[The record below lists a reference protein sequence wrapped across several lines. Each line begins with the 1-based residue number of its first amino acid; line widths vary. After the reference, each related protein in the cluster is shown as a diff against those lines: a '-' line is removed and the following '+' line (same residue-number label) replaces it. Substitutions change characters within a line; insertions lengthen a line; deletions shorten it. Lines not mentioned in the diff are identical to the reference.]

1 MDTVTNTRRPLE
13 AGDGELKEFLPAESP
28 TDMAVQPL
36 RWFEPPPAPRFARM
50 RARRAFI
57 LAGTA
62 MLTAGG
68 CYEMYRVLQVGGVTV
83 LESIILVLFGLLFA
97 WIAFSFMS
105 ALVGFF
111 VLLTRKKDELGIDGS
126 TPLPAIDSRT
136 AMLLP
141 TYNEDPYRV
150 LARLRA
156 IYESVEQTG
165 HRSRFD
171 WFVLSDTTDAA
182 IWIAEEKCFLKL
194 RQDVGSAA
202 AIFYRHRPENT
213 ARKSGNIEE
222 WVRRFGSQYE
232 CMLILD
238 ADSLMTGQ
246 SIVRLV
252 AAMETHPKAALIQT
266 LPIIV
271 NAKSLFARWQQFAG
285 RLYGPMLA
293 AGIAWWHGSEGNY
306 WGHNAIIRVR
316 AFAQYAGLPELR
328 GPKPFGG
335 HILSHDF
342 IEAALM
348 RRGGWAIHMAPTLA
362 GSYEECPPSLS
373 DFASRD
379 RRWCQGNLQHL
390 ALLSTRGFHWVSRL
404 HLLTGIGSYLTAP
417 LWLIFLVFGIL
428 VSLQAQFVRP
438 EYFPKGFSLFP
449 TWPAQDPI
457 LAAWVFV
464 GTMGMLIAPK
474 LLAFIVLLGDPD
486 ARRKFGGG
494 LRVLAGII
502 AETILSGLTAPVMM
516 IFQSSA
522 VGEILLGRDA
532 GWQVQRRDDG
542 AVSHRDTISTYSIP
556 TFVGIAMAGA
566 AYAVSLPLLLW
577 MTPVILGLLLS
588 IPIAMLS
595 SSPGANRRSGLFKTP
610 EQTAPPSV
618 LARANELA
626 TVPHAS
632 LGCPLRALRDDAA
645 LLEAH
650 MNNLSGQKARKRGEV
665 DPHLAIARA
674 KVEDAE
680 TFEEA
685 AGYLNQR
692 EKFAVLNTPAVLV
705 GLLTLPRQQIAPPE
719 ASQEALPAYEP
730 TRIARLPGRERY
742 GGEAEGDL
750 HRSS

>member
-1 MDTVTNTRRPLE
+1 MDTLAKTRAP
-13 AGDGELKEFLPAESP
+13 GIGKIPVNEFLPREAP
-28 TDMAVQPL
+28 MDMAVQPL
-36 RWFEPPPAPRFARM
+36 RRFEPQPAPRFAPM
-50 RARRAFI
+50 WARRGFV
-57 LAGTA
+57 LTGTA
-62 MLTAGG
+62 ILTAAG

-83 LESIILVLFGLLFA
+83 LESIILALFVLLFA

-105 ALVGFF
+105 ALAGFF
-111 VLLTRKKDELGIDGS
+111 VLLTRKKDELGIDPRA
-126 TPLPAIDSRT
+126 PLPVIHSRT

-141 TYNEDPYRV
+141 TYNEDPHRV

-156 IYESVEQTG
+156 TYESVEETG
-165 HRSRFD
+165 QGARFD
-171 WFVLSDTTDAA
+171 WFVLSDTTDPAT
-182 IWIAEEKCFLKL
+182 WIAEEKCFLKL

-213 ARKSGNIEE
+213 ARKSGNIED
-222 WVRRFGSQYE
+222 WVRRFGSNYE
-232 CMLILD
+232 SMLILD
-238 ADSLMTGQ
+238 ADSLMTGD
-246 SIVRLV
+246 SIIRLA
-252 AAMETHPKAALIQT
+252 AAMEAHPKVALIQT
-266 LPIIV
+266 LPVIV

-285 RLYGPMLA
+285 RLYGPLLA

-328 GPKPFGG
+328 GRKPFGG
-335 HILSHDF
+335 HIMSHDF

-348 RRGGWAIHMAPTLA
+348 RRGGWAIHMAPNLG
-362 GSYEECPPSLS
+362 GSYEESPPTLS
-373 DFASRD
+373 DFAARD

-390 ALLSTRGFHWVSRL
+390 ALLPTRGFHWVSRL

-417 LWLIFLVFGIL
+417 LWLIFLVCGIL

-438 EYFPKGFSLFP
+438 EYFPKGYSLFP
-449 TWPAQDPI
+449 QWPAQDPI
-457 LAAWVFV
+457 LAAWVFA

-474 LLAFIVLLGDPD
+474 FLAFIVLLTNRDT
-486 ARRKFGGG
+486 RKKFGGS

-522 VGEILLGRDA
+522 VGEILFGRDA

-542 AVSHRDTISTYSIP
+542 AVSHRDTVNTYSVP
-556 TFVGIAMAGA
+556 TLVGIVMAAA

-588 IPIAMLS
+588 IPIAVLS
-595 SSPGANRRSGLFKTP
+595 SSSGPNRRSGLFATP
-610 EQTAPPSV
+610 EQTAPPPV
-618 LARANELA
+618 LTRANELGNA
-626 TVPHAS
+626 PHSPLA
-632 LGCPLRALRDDAA
+632 CPLHELRRDAV

-650 MNNLSGQKARKRGEV
+650 LNNLSGQRPRKRGEV

-674 KVEDAE
+674 KIEDAE

-685 AGYLNQR
+685 ARFLGAR
-692 EKFAVLNTPAVLV
+692 EKFAALTSPAALAI
-705 GLLTLPRQQIAPPE
+705 LF
-719 ASQEALPAYEP
+719 ALPDA
-730 TRIARLPGRERY
+730 A
-742 GGEAEGDL
+742 
-750 HRSS
+750 

>member
-1 MDTVTNTRRPLE
+1 MDTLAKAGASETGEIPLN
-13 AGDGELKEFLPAESP
+13 EFLPPEAP
-28 TDMAVQPL
+28 MDMAVQPL
-36 RWFEPPPAPRFARM
+36 RQFEPQTAPRFAPIW
-50 RARRAFI
+50 ARRGFV
-57 LAGTA
+57 LTGTA
-62 MLTAGG
+62 ILTAAG

-83 LESIILVLFGLLFA
+83 LESIILALFVLLFA

-105 ALVGFF
+105 ALAGFF
-111 VLLTRKKDELGIDGS
+111 VLLTRKKDELGIDPRA
-126 TPLPAIDSRT
+126 PLPAIHSRT

-165 HRSRFD
+165 HSAQFD
-171 WFVLSDTTDAA
+171 WFVLSDTTDPAT
-182 IWIAEEKCFLKL
+182 WIAEEKCFLKL

-222 WVRRFGSQYE
+222 WVRRFGSKYE

-238 ADSLMTGQ
+238 ADSLMTGD
-246 SIVRLV
+246 SVVRLA
-252 AAMETHPKAALIQT
+252 AAMEGHPKAALIQT
-266 LPIIV
+266 LPVIV
-271 NAKSLFARWQQFAG
+271 NARSLFARWQQFAG

-328 GPKPFGG
+328 GRKPFGG
-335 HILSHDF
+335 HIMSHDF

-348 RRGGWAIHMAPTLA
+348 RRGGWAIHMAPTLR
-362 GSYEECPPSLS
+362 GSYEESPPTLS
-373 DFASRD
+373 DFAARD

-390 ALLSTRGFHWVSRL
+390 ALLPTRGFHWVSRL

-438 EYFPKGFSLFP
+438 EYFPKGYSLFP
-449 TWPAQDPI
+449 QWPAQDPV
-457 LAAWVFV
+457 LAAWVFA

-474 LLAFIVLLGDPD
+474 LLAFLVLVTDRD
-486 ARRKFGGG
+486 TRKRFGGG
-494 LRVLAGII
+494 LLVLAGII

-522 VGEILLGRDA
+522 VGEILFGRDA

-542 AVSHRDTISTYSIP
+542 AVSHRDTINTYSVP
-556 TFVGIAMAGA
+556 TLVGIAMAAA

-588 IPIAMLS
+588 IPIAILS
-595 SSPGANRRSGLFKTP
+595 SSSGPNRRSRLFKTP
-610 EQTAPPSV
+610 EQTAPPPV

-626 TVPHAS
+626 SAPHSPLA
-632 LGCPLRALRDDAA
+632 CPLHELRRDAA
-645 LLEAH
+645 LREAH
-650 MNNLSGQKARKRGEV
+650 QNNLSGQRPRKRGEV
-665 DPHLAIARA
+665 DPHLAIARV
-674 KVEDAE
+674 KIEDAE

-685 AGYLNQR
+685 AGYLSQR
-692 EKFAVLNTPAVLV
+692 EKFAVLKSPAVLAV
-705 GLLTLPRQQIAPPE
+705 LF
-719 ASQEALPAYEP
+719 ALPDA
-730 TRIARLPGRERY
+730 T
-742 GGEAEGDL
+742 
-750 HRSS
+750 

>member
-1 MDTVTNTRRPLE
+1 MDTLAKARGTTG
-13 AGDGELKEFLPAESP
+13 AGDIPLNDFLPPEGP
-28 TDMAVQPL
+28 TDMAVQAL
-36 RWFEPPPAPRFARM
+36 RRFEPAPAPGFAPMRF
-50 RARRAFI
+50 RRCLVLI
-57 LAGTA
+57 GTA
-62 MLTAGG
+62 ILTVAG

-83 LESIILVLFGLLFA
+83 LESIILVLFVLLFA
-97 WIAFSFMS
+97 WVAFSFMS
-105 ALVGFF
+105 ALAGFF
-111 VLLTRKKDELGIDGS
+111 VLLIRKQDELGIDARA
-126 TPLPAIDSRT
+126 PLPVIHSRT

-156 IYESVEQTG
+156 IYESVEETG
-165 HRSRFD
+165 NDARFD
-171 WFVLSDTTDAA
+171 WFVLSDTTDPAT
-182 IWIAEEKCFLKL
+182 WIAEEKCFLKL

-222 WVRRFGSQYE
+222 WVRRFGAKYE
-232 CMLILD
+232 CMMVLD
-238 ADSLMTGQ
+238 ADSLMTGD
-246 SIVRLV
+246 SIIRLV

-266 LPIIV
+266 LPLIV

-328 GPKPFGG
+328 GRKPFGG
-335 HILSHDF
+335 HIMSHDF

-348 RRGGWAIHMAPTLA
+348 RRGGWAIHMAPTLR
-362 GSYEECPPSLS
+362 GSYEESPPTLS
-373 DFASRD
+373 DFAARD
-379 RRWCQGNLQHL
+379 RRWCQGNLQHM
-390 ALLSTRGFHWVSRL
+390 ALLPTRGFHWVSRL

-417 LWLIFLVFGIL
+417 LWLIFLIFGIL

-438 EYFPKGFSLFP
+438 EYFPKGYSLFP
-449 TWPAQDPI
+449 QWPAQDPV
-457 LAAWVFV
+457 LAAWVFA

-474 LLAFIVLLGDPD
+474 LLAFTVLLTD
-486 ARRKFGGG
+486 ADTRRKFGGG
-494 LRVLAGII
+494 LLVLAGVI

-522 VGEILLGRDA
+522 VGEILFGRDA
-532 GWQVQRRDDG
+532 GWQVQRRDEG
-542 AVSHRDTISTYSIP
+542 AVSHRDTVNTYAVSTL
-556 TFVGIAMAGA
+556 VGIAMAVA

-588 IPIAMLS
+588 IPIAILS
-595 SSPGANRRSGLFKTP
+595 SSSGSNGGFRLFKTP

-618 LARANELA
+618 LAKANELA
-626 TVPHAS
+626 SAPPS
-632 LGCPLRALRDDAA
+632 PLVSPLHELRGDAE
-645 LLEAH
+645 LREAH
-650 MNNLSGQKARKRGEV
+650 LNNLSGQRPRKRGEV

-674 KVEDAE
+674 KIEDAE

-685 AGYLNQR
+685 AGFLSVR
-692 EKFAVLNTPAVLV
+692 EKFAVLQSPAVLAV
-705 GLLTLPRQQIAPPE
+705 LFELPDSE
-719 ASQEALPAYEP
+719 
-730 TRIARLPGRERY
+730 
-742 GGEAEGDL
+742 
-750 HRSS
+750 

>member
-1 MDTVTNTRRPLE
+1 MDTLAKAGGTSRP
-13 AGDGELKEFLPAESP
+13 GDIPLNEFLPREAP
-28 TDMAVQPL
+28 IDMAVQPL
-36 RWFEPPPAPRFARM
+36 RRFEPPPAPDFAPM
-50 RARRAFI
+50 WVRRGFI
-57 LAGTA
+57 LTGTA
-62 MLTAGG
+62 ILTAAS

-83 LESIILVLFGLLFA
+83 LESIILGLFVLLFA

-105 ALVGFF
+105 ALAGFF
-111 VLLTRKKDELGIDGS
+111 VLLMRKRDELGIDAT
-126 TPLPAIDSRT
+126 TPLPAIHSRT

-156 IYESVEQTG
+156 IYESVEESG
-165 HRSRFD
+165 HGTRFD
-171 WFVLSDTTDAA
+171 WFVLSDTTDPAT
-182 IWIAEEKCFLKL
+182 WIAEEKCFLKL

-202 AIFYRHRPENT
+202 TIFYRHRPENI

-222 WVRRFGSQYE
+222 WVRRFGSNYE

-238 ADSLMTGQ
+238 ADSLMTGD
-246 SIVRLV
+246 SVVRLV
-252 AAMETHPKAALIQT
+252 AAMEAQPKAALIQT
-266 LPIIV
+266 LPVIV

-328 GPKPFGG
+328 GRKPFGG
-335 HILSHDF
+335 HIMSHDF

-348 RRGGWAIHMAPTLA
+348 RRGGWAIHMAPTLR
-362 GSYEECPPSLS
+362 GSYEESPPTLS
-373 DFASRD
+373 DFAARD

-390 ALLSTRGFHWVSRL
+390 ALLPTRGFHWVSRL

-417 LWLIFLVFGIL
+417 LWLIFLVFGML

-438 EYFPKGFSLFP
+438 EYFPKGYSLFP
-449 TWPAQDPI
+449 TWPAQDPV
-457 LAAWVFV
+457 LAAWVFA

-474 LLAFIVLLGDPD
+474 FLAFIVLLTNRDT
-486 ARRKFGGG
+486 RKKFGGSLG
-494 LRVLAGII
+494 VLAGII

-522 VGEILLGRDA
+522 VGEILFGRDA

-542 AVSHRDTISTYSIP
+542 AVSYRDTINTYSVP
-556 TFVGIAMAGA
+556 TLVGIVMAAA

-588 IPIAMLS
+588 IPIAILS
-595 SSPGANRRSGLFKTP
+595 SSSGPNRRSRLFKTP
-610 EQTAPPSV
+610 EQTAPPPV
-618 LARANELA
+618 LARANELGSA
-626 TVPHAS
+626 PHS
-632 LGCPLRALRDDAA
+632 PLVCPLHELRRDAA
-645 LLEAH
+645 LREAH
-650 MNNLSGQKARKRGEV
+650 LNNLSGPGPRKRGEV

-674 KVEDAE
+674 KIEDAE

-685 AGYLNQR
+685 ASFLSAR
-692 EKFAVLNTPAVLV
+692 ETFAVLKSPAVLAV
-705 GLLTLPRQQIAPPE
+705 LFELPD
-719 ASQEALPAYEP
+719 SV
-730 TRIARLPGRERY
+730 
-742 GGEAEGDL
+742 
-750 HRSS
+750 